1 MTGSAKSFEPIE
13 LENPAGPNLA
23 FVGRKLFDGDYH
35 DLGFVRIY
43 ETQGGQYVLRQ
54 RWSRRPG
61 EILLDRLE
69 IGATLDSL
77 VALLKPGR
85 SAGEVRRALG
95 MPDSITID

>member
-1 MTGSAKSFEPIE
+1 MTGSAESFEPIE

-23 FVGRKLFDGDYH
+23 FVGRKLFDGEYH
-35 DLGFVRIY
+35 DLGFLRIY

-69 IGATLDSL
+69 VRGTLDAL
-77 VALLKPGR
+77 VALLKPGK
-85 SAGEVRRALG
+85 SASAVRRALG
-95 MPDSITID
+95 MTDTITID